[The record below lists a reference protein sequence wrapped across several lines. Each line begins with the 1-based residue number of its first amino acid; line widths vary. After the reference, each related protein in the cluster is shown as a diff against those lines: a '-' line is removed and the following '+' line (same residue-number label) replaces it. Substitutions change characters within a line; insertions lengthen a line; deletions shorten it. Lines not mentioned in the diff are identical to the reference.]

1 MLIHWKVII
10 LISCPLIDI
19 NPPKWV
25 YCRPMTT
32 LPQLCPSRQASARWD
47 CRDWAGHRASQRLRP
62 AGNEGNGKSQRSGGV
77 AVSFLKWGVP
87 QLYMWIFHVY
97 SIAMFAKA
105 MENDNTLP
113 WPRPPFGAA
122 EKILNL
128 QLHEHISQSIVVH
141 HVRSQQSRT
150 TSHET
155 GLCWQ
160 MTCKGHKTSNCLGRF
175 VGLSW
180 STSQVVVFHVGALS
194 QVEIPDQANSK
205 KLRGFQKLAA

>member
-10 LISCPLIDI
+10 FISCPLT
-19 NPPKWV
+19 
-25 YCRPMTT
+25 MTT

-128 QLHEHISQSIVVH
+128 QLQPFHELIQESTELWKKNVSIY
-141 HVRSQQSRT
+141 RR
-150 TSHET
+150 
-155 GLCWQ
+155 
-160 MTCKGHKTSNCLGRF
+160 R
-175 VGLSW
+175 LSMI
-180 STSQVVVFHVGALS
+180 G
-194 QVEIPDQANSK
+194 
-205 KLRGFQKLAA
+205 KLRTFFFP